1 MVEVVFGMESQ
12 FVFGWSD
19 VTTPVALLHDMV
31 FVVVECCH
39 LARHPANVFATEGDK
54 AK

>member
-1 MVEVVFGMESQ
+1 MVEVVFGMEAQ

-19 VTTPVALLHDMV
+19 VTTPVALLNDMV
-31 FVVVECCH
+31 FVVVECSH
-39 LARHPANVFATEGDK
+39 LARHPDNVFATEGDK